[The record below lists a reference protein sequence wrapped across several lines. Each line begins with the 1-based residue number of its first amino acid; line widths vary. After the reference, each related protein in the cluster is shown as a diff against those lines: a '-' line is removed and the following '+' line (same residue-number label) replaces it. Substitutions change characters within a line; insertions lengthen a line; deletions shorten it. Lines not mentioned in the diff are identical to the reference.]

1 MLNAVQVGEVP
12 SQAPRKQ
19 SAVVVLTALGVVY
32 GDIGTSTRCCGMSG
46 SLSSAPQIRSLTL
59 TPRLCELPTSGGSR
73 DRAKSPAIVSLK
85 WEYSPIVPETFGG
98 LADRNPKMGARRRM
112 PKRECPLLAAS
123 SRGNR
128 EVGLKAQLRGWG
140 GRDRTLQ

>member
-1 MLNAVQVGEVP
+1 MHTFETEPKDDLMLNAVQVGEVP
-12 SQAPRKQ
+12 WQGPRKQ

-73 DRAKSPAIVSLK
+73 DRTKSPATVSIK
-85 WEYSPIVPETFGG
+85 WEYSPIVPETFGV
-98 LADRNPKMGARRRM
+98 ATDRNPKTGAQRQK
-112 PKRECPLLAAS
+112 P
-123 SRGNR
+123 GF
-128 EVGLKAQLRGWG
+128 
-140 GRDRTLQ
+140 